1 MGHLLQR
8 IRPELVQVEF
18 PQTYK
23 MWLLGS
29 QNRGLIFLLQIFS
42 TVPLTNTDKVLEVL
56 MWFQTS
62 MTHFVAA
69 LVEARPVKPP
79 L

>member
-69 LVEARPVKPP
+69 LVEARPVEPP
-79 L
+79 I

>member
-29 QNRGLIFLLQIFS
+29 QNRGLNFLLQIFS

-56 MWFQTS
+56 MLFQTS
-62 MTHFVAA
+62 MIHFVAA
-69 LVEARPVKPP
+69 LVDQ
-79 L
+79 